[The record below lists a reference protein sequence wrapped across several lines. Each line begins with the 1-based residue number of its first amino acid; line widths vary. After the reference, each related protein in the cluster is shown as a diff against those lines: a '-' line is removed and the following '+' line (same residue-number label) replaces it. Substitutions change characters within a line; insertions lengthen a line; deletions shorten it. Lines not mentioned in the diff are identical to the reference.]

1 MLVSYDKEGNWGG
14 IIPSL
19 SNNKVEIP
27 ESVSQL
33 FNDWKNSNV
42 DSFADFDKS
51 FLESAKNANIA
62 DESFKNFLQTT
73 EESGTVYETTS
84 QAMSGYEQY
93 LKKTTRA
100 AKTAEIGTKALSA
113 AMKIV
118 SSIGWMLAI
127 SAISAV
133 IGKIGTAIDDNII
146 HKAENATEAIEN
158 TMSAYESSKSDLES
172 LNSELQ
178 TTQDKINDLESKDA
192 LTFTEQSELDNLKAQ
207 NNELERSIKLQE
219 AKSQAKLQETITTAT
234 NDYKDSR
241 EEYFS
246 TTGAQ
251 IQSYKDDIEA
261 ANRAIADAKTW
272 ENHDGVANYIADQE
286 KIIEQSKSKIETY
299 TTDALDYAKKVES
312 MISTFEQKPKSEWS
326 VDETATYNQMKSDLD
341 QIYKDV
347 LSKGE
352 YTEWKIQPVFEKGK

>member
-19 SNNKVEIP
+19 SNKKVEIP

-51 FLESAKNANIA
+51 FLELAKNANIA

-178 TTQDKINDLESKDA
+178 TNQDKINDLESKDA
-192 LTFTEQSELDNLKAQ
+192 
-207 NNELERSIKLQE
+207 
-219 AKSQAKLQETITTAT
+219 
-234 NDYKDSR
+234 
-241 EEYFS
+241 
-246 TTGAQ
+246 
-251 IQSYKDDIEA
+251 
-261 ANRAIADAKTW
+261 
-272 ENHDGVANYIADQE
+272 
-286 KIIEQSKSKIETY
+286 
-299 TTDALDYAKKVES
+299 
-312 MISTFEQKPKSEWS
+312 
-326 VDETATYNQMKSDLD
+326 
-341 QIYKDV
+341 
-347 LSKGE
+347 
-352 YTEWKIQPVFEKGK
+352 